1 MITVA
6 IERIEL
12 CFPEL
17 IQIFPEHWAELAV
30 FKDRMPLAPQFA
42 EYVARER
49 TGRLF
54 LATVRRDGRIV
65 AYYTAQVAP
74 GFHYGSTLTGTM
86 DMAYIVPS
94 ERGRGLALPLFRCV
108 EREMRRRGVQIWYA
122 GFKAHNPLGMP
133 EILDRL
139 GFIPIDV
146 YYGKW
151 IG

>member
-1 MITVA
+1 MITVG

-30 FKDRMPLAPQFA
+30 FKDRMPLAPQFS
-42 EYVARER
+42 EYVTRER

-74 GFHYGSTLTGTM
+74 GFHYGSTLCAHM
-86 DMAYIVPS
+86 DMMYIVAS
-94 ERGRGLALPLFRCV
+94 ERGQGLALPLFRCV
-108 EREMRRRGVQIWYA
+108 EREMRRRGVQIWYS
-122 GFKAHNPLGMP
+122 GLKEHNPLGMP
-133 EILDRL
+133 ALLDRL
-139 GFIPIDV
+139 GFIPVDI